1 MLITALVA
9 FGHFFAFFALTA
21 ALVLQLTLLTDSI
34 SLATARRIQRADQVY
49 GLMAVLVLVFGFLR
63 VFYFEK
69 SADYYFNN
77 DFFLLKM
84 SLLVVIGLIS
94 IYPTVTYL
102 RWNANLKLDIAP
114 QLSERMV
121 QKIRKII
128 HTELVFIIAVLLCA
142 SMMAKGVDLPVSF

>member
-1 MLITALVA
+1 MA

-21 ALVLQLTLLTDSI
+21 ALVLQLTLITDSI
-34 SLATARRIQRADQVY
+34 SVATARRIQRADQVY
-49 GLMAVLVLVFGFLR
+49 GMTAILVLVFGFLR

-69 SADYYFNN
+69 GADYYFNN
-77 DFFLLKM
+77 NFFLLKM

-114 QLSERMV
+114 QLSVKKV
-121 QKIRKII
+121 QKLRKII
-128 HTELVFIIAVLLCA
+128 HTELVFIIGVLLCA
-142 SMMAKGVDLPVSF
+142 SMMAKGIDIPVSF